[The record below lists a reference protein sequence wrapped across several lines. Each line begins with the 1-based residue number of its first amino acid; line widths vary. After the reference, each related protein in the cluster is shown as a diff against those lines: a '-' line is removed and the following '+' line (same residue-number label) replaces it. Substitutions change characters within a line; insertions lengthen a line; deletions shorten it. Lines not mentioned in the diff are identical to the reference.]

1 VGWPASPGSGPYPL
15 PLNVPAFYVL
25 VLLLG
30 AFVAMLWVL
39 HHYYPYRKRALQG
52 FFDAAGIDLAFLVL
66 GVVVVVGVAAHDPS
80 GNRTSR
86 ALYDVVLSGY
96 WLTFSIPLVTVGSSV
111 EARSRGSAAWMIP
124 SVLACGVLFL
134 LLFGYYFGH
143 P

>member
-1 VGWPASPGSGPYPL
+1 VGWPPSPGSGPYPL
-15 PLNVPAFYVL
+15 PLNVPAFYGL

-30 AFVAMLWVL
+30 AFVAMLWAL
-39 HHYYPYRKRALQG
+39 QHYYPQRKRALRG
-52 FFDAAGIDLAFLVL
+52 FFDAAGVDLAFLVL
-66 GVVVVVGVAAHDPS
+66 GVLVVVGVAVHDPS

-124 SVLACGVLFL
+124 SVLACGALFL
-134 LLFGYYFGH
+134 LLFGYYYGH